1 MVGDVVIVTDDIL
14 RRGMSSRGGWTD
26 RQMALLG
33 VDRRNNSGWK
43 AKLIG
48 SRVPA
53 AAVEEFLSLRN
64 AHLLAPMDL
73 SDFGRAKEAA
83 EEMLLHCDRLMADE
97 PGEEAAAVIENTR
110 MVCNAFLD
118 LLDERNR
125 PADGRGRFK
134 RANKRRPRD

>member
-33 VDRRNNSGWK
+33 VDRRNNPGWK
-43 AKLIG
+43 SKLIG
-48 SRVPA
+48 SRVP
-53 AAVEEFLSLRN
+53 
-64 AHLLAPMDL
+64 
-73 SDFGRAKEAA
+73 
-83 EEMLLHCDRLMADE
+83 
-97 PGEEAAAVIENTR
+97 AAAVIENTR